1 MSDVII
7 LVRRAARGWVAVV
20 RTARGRVRVSA
31 GLEQMARRAHRARVN
46 SVAAVAGRMV
56 RHEAIGRCAV
66 MVRKGRGASGMG
78 VAHVAMT
85 RRIGQATAPTMPS
98 KRN

>member
-1 MSDVII
+1 MV
-7 LVRRAARGWVAVV
+7 GVV
-20 RTARGRVRVSA
+20 RPARGRVRFSA
-31 GLEQMARRAHRARVN
+31 GVDQMARQVRRVM
-46 SVAAVAGRMV
+46 VRLAAAVVGRMV
-56 RHEAIGRCAV
+56 RPEAIGRCAV

-98 KRN
+98 KKI